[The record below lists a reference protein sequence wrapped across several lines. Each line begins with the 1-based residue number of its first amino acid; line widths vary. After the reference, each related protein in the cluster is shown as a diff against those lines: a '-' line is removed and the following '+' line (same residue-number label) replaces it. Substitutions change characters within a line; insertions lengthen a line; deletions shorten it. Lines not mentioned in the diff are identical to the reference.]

1 MELESLD
8 PKHPICKKKKN
19 EVQLLTSY
27 ILNDKIK
34 KNFNY
39 SKGLKN

>member
-8 PKHPICKKKKN
+8 PKHPICKKKKKH
-19 EVQLLTSY
+19 EVQLLTNH

-34 KNFNY
+34 KN
-39 SKGLKN
+39 